1 MAPSEAR
8 LRQVGSLKGSMV
20 VLSPENAVRFRS
32 DAAFREGV
40 LRDASDHA
48 SCLGTAVD
56 VYGSGATCFLLEI
69 VEPRASGS

>member
-20 VLSPENAVRFRS
+20 VLSPENAERFGSDARFRES
-32 DAAFREGV
+32 VLCDAC
-40 LRDASDHA
+40 DYASY
-48 SCLGTAVD
+48 LGAAVD
-56 VYGSGATCFLLEI
+56 VYGSGATCFLLEM